1 MYTNLL
7 TNAVIFGDKLDA
19 THPYGQDRLEWSLEP
34 GSDLAWSFYGKNRSF
49 LCCCNVNWRY
59 SRLVMGVILELP
71 LVQPSHVLRDPAIS
85 RIRTR

>member
-49 LCCCNVNWRY
+49 LCCCNVSTLSLNQYYEKLNW
-59 SRLVMGVILELP
+59 VFF
-71 LVQPSHVLRDPAIS
+71 
-85 RIRTR
+85 